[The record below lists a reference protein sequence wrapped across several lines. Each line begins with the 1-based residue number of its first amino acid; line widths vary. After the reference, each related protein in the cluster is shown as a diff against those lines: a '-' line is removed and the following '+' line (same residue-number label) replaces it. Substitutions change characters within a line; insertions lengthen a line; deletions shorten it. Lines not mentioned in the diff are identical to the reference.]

1 MGSLRRVTSHDYVNG
16 VGSLLLV
23 ALCGEYIFLSHIKCC
38 IYKMDV
44 WNVAIGNGCRSFSS
58 FNSDGLCVWFD
69 WTWMAKENF
78 AVSFPKIVET

>member
-23 ALCGEYIFLSHIKCC
+23 ALGGEYIFLSHIKCC

-78 AVSFPKIVET
+78 AVSFPKVVET